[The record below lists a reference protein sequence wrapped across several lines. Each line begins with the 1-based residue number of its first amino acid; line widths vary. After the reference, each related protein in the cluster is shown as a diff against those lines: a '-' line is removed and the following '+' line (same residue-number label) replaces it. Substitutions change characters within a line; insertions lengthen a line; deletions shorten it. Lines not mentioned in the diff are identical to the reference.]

1 MKTAYIGARVDAEL
15 RAELLAI
22 AELLRLP
29 YSEVLTILMR
39 TGLPALRL
47 AAERAGGQAA

>member
-1 MKTAYIGARVDAEL
+1 MKTAYIGARVDADL

-22 AELLRLP
+22 AALLRLP
-29 YSEVLTILMR
+29 YSEVLALLLR
-39 TGLPALRL
+39 SALPALRC